1 MSESMCESMSRKADF
16 GLEALLIEGI
26 SKGED
31 IPLSADFW
39 NELKQD
45 AAKVLAKNKEGLVKA

>member
-1 MSESMCESMSRKADF
+1 MSESVCETQSKETDAR
-16 GLEALLIEGI
+16 LEALLIEGL

-31 IPLSADFW
+31 IPLSPDFW

-45 AAKVLAKNKEGLVKA
+45 AAMIFANNKEGILEV